1 MQCLKLSRTF
11 HSALFF
17 SQNVLIFDAV
27 ATVQVDDAAA
37 AAAALSIKQRL
48 YMSMS
53 IPQIH

>member
-37 AAAALSIKQRL
+37 AAALSIKQRL